1 MSDSIISLKSIKK
14 TYDEHNYILN
24 GIDLEISKGDFIV
37 IEGISGS
44 GKSTF
49 LNILGLLDKYT
60 SGEFLFDGE
69 SISPNNYHSY
79 AKIRA
84 EKVGFVFQSYHLI
97 ESISIEDNILLPYL
111 YTSSGLN
118 RTVLERMDNILNKFN
133 LLEIKKKKVALLSGG
148 EKQRVA
154 MIRAIIKSP
163 SIIIADEPTGNL
175 DQNNTN
181 MIIHTLRELV
191 EEGKSVIIVTHDL
204 SIANQKDKRYI
215 LNEGKLHLC

>member
-181 MIIHTLRELV
+181 MIINTLRELV